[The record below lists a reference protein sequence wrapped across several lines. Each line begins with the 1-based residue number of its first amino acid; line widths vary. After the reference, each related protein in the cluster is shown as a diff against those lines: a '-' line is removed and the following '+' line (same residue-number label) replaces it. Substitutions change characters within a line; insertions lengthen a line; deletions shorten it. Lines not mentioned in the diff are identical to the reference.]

1 MESLVISAS
10 WRSDRFAFLRV
21 LRMKAPSAS
30 FCMSHGSV
38 TVAPVAW
45 AEPCS
50 ALAQRLLSMLRIVSK
65 RGGPGCPARRVQC
78 HFLAVLAFLAVPD
91 LLVVPACLAAPVCLA
106 ALAFV
111 AVPDPLAA
119 LACAVVPGFAVV
131 VPVFLAALAFV
142 PVLAFVAVLA
152 FAAVPGFAAVLRP
165 AGLRS
170 GRVTDTPA
178 RASSGAI
185 ASRAC
190 SVNFFWAASS
200 CSDDF
205 RWAASSCPAK
215 SCAFAT
221 SSSGLGSLAAQ
232 DGRSD
237 RCGAM
242 D

>member
-1 MESLVISAS
+1 
-10 WRSDRFAFLRV
+10 
-21 LRMKAPSAS
+21 MKAPSAS

-65 RGGPGCPARRVQC
+65 RGGPGGPARRVRC
-78 HFLAVLAFLAVPD
+78 HFLSVLAFLAVPD
-91 LLVVPACLAAPVCLA
+91 LLVAPACLAAPVFLP

-119 LACAVVPGFAVV
+119 VAFAAVPGFAVALAFIAV
-131 VPVFLAALAFV
+131 VPVFLAVLAFV
-142 PVLAFVAVLA
+142 PVLA
-152 FAAVPGFAAVLRP
+152 FAAVLRP